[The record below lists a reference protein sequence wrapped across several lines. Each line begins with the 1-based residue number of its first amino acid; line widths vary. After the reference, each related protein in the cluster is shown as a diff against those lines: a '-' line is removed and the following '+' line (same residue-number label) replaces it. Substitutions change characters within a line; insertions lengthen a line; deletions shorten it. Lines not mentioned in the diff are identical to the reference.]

1 MTKKAKE
8 IFWPPC
14 GLVLLLIFFTLSS
27 FSQVKILGRILDTTK
42 NPIEYAEVALLKQN
56 TVIKG
61 ALTDENGYFTL
72 KSKPG
77 VYVFLA
83 RQFGLE
89 FVKKEFI
96 VKNDT
101 IINDIVVD
109 NTVTLKE
116 VIIDA
121 PKRLV
126 DRKVD
131 RLVFHT
137 ENSIAATGGDALDAL
152 RLAPRINVKSDQ
164 IAMVGKSEVSV
175 MVNDRMIPLSGQELI
190 SYLKSI
196 KSDNIKSIEVITNPS
211 AKYSAEGNS
220 GIVNIRLKKA
230 LNDSWNASLNSVY
243 TQSKYATGLMGG
255 SYNFQKNKLSFFSNI
270 NYEDGSIG
278 PVEKQTTYYP
288 EQIWTD
294 TDWRR
299 DYSNTLSASAGIDY
313 RFSDKLIMG
322 FQLMGDHC
330 NGLTKD
336 WDQMLFQNNAKFNL
350 DSLSLTSSRWKMN
363 IGFGSMNYHLVYTP
377 DSLGKKLSVD
387 VDYFSHN
394 NTNNKLLSTN
404 NYWENGN
411 KIPNSFAS
419 QSNLAQQ
426 DVSNFSVN
434 IDMEHP
440 LKGIDLNYGGKMAY
454 TWNNNDIIAYNL
466 TSGTPVYNS
475 QQSNLFKYKENTQ
488 ALYFSAGTKLGKKW
502 EAKTGLRME
511 CTQTTGNSITL
522 EQIDHNNYIRLFPT
536 MYLSY
541 KPSEDHSISL
551 DYGRRISRPSF
562 GELDPF
568 KWYNNPY
575 TYYEGNP
582 ELKPSYTHNIELSY
596 SYKDSWTS
604 TIYYSKTN
612 QSYGMVTLIE
622 KDIRITNEQ
631 NFCDIQ
637 NFGIT
642 ESVTFNLKN
651 RWTSVNAADWSY
663 SKVRSLV
670 PHILHKLNGF
680 AGSISSNNDF
690 SVNKLKT
697 ILLAINGVYNFRG
710 IDQLDHLLP
719 NGRCDIALKIL
730 LLKKNLALSISGD
743 DIFHSD
749 ITSLYNYTDGIK
761 YTWYYYYDFQKLRIS
776 LRYKF
781 GNSMISTEQRE
792 VKNIEERNR
801 IR

>member
-1 MTKKAKE
+1 MLLK
-8 IFWPPC
+8 FNV
-14 GLVLLLIFFTLSS
+14 LVFVFLFSVPFVS
-27 FSQVKILGRILDTTK
+27 FSQVRLSGKIVDQSDS
-42 NPIEYAEVALLKQN
+42 PVEFAEVVLLKNN
-56 TVIKG
+56 TFFKG
-61 ALTDENGYFTL
+61 SSTDENGA
-72 KSKPG
+72 
-77 VYVFLA
+77 FLFDVKEDHYLIFA
-83 RQFGLE
+83 RQFGVE
-89 FVKKEFI
+89 FFKKELDL
-96 VKNDT
+96 KSDT
-101 IINDIVVD
+101 CLNDIVVD
-109 NTVTLKE
+109 NTITLKE
-116 VIIDA
+116 VNVEA
-121 PKRLV
+121 QKRLIE
-126 DRKVD
+126 RKVD

-137 ENSIAATGGDALDAL
+137 ENSVAAIGGDALDAL

-255 SYNFQKNKLSFFSNI
+255 SFNFQKNRLSIFSNI

-288 EQIWTD
+288 EQTWND
-294 TDWRR
+294 TDRRR
-299 DYSNTLSASAGIDY
+299 DYSNTLSASVGIDY
-313 RFSDKLIMG
+313 RFSDKLTMG
-322 FQLMGDHC
+322 LQLMGNHY

-336 WDQMLFQNNAKFNL
+336 WDQMLFENNAKLNL

-377 DSLGKKLSVD
+377 DTLGKKFSVD

-394 NTNNKLLSTN
+394 NTNNKLLSTD

-440 LKGIDLNYGGKMAY
+440 MKGIDLNYGGKLSF
-454 TWNNNDIIAYNL
+454 TWNNNDIVAYNL
-466 TSGTPVYNS
+466 ASGTPIYNP

-488 ALYFSAGTKLGKKW
+488 ALYFSASKRLGEKW

-511 CTQTTGNSITL
+511 YTQTEGNSITL

-541 KPSEDHSISL
+541 KADEDHSISF

-582 ELKPSYTHNIELSY
+582 KLQPSYTQNIELSY
-596 SYKDSWTS
+596 SYMDSWTS
-604 TIYYSKTN
+604 TLYYSKTSH
-612 QSYGMVTLIE
+612 SYGMVTLIE

-663 SKVRSLV
+663 LKVKSLV
-670 PHILHKLNGF
+670 PRILPKLDGF

-690 SVNKLKT
+690 SVNKSKT

-710 IDQLDHLLP
+710 VDQLDHILP
-719 NGRCDIALKIL
+719 NGRCDIALKL
-730 LLKKNLALSISGD
+730 LLFEKKLALSITGD

-781 GNSMISTEQRE
+781 GNSKINAEQRE
-792 VKNIEERNR
+792 VRNIEERDR
-801 IR
+801 VR